1 MKDIRY
7 YAEIAGIDLSDEQYS
22 KFRMYEDLLLEWNQK
37 MNLTAITLPEEIA
50 LKHFADSISVIPYL
64 VKSTGSSSFSMID
77 IGSGAGFP
85 GVPVKIMCPGIDLTL
100 MDSHNKKISFLDE
113 VIKAL
118 DLSKCAA
125 IHSRAE
131 DSAKDGKYRER
142 FDVAIARAV
151 SGMPVLCEYC
161 LPYVKTGG
169 IFVAMKTDA
178 GEELESA
185 GHAIRLLGGEIE
197 DYQRFLLPGSDINR
211 SVVIIR
217 KISKTPAAYPRK
229 AGKPEKEPLMKHGKG
244 N

>member
-7 YAEIAGIDLSDEQYS
+7 YAEIAGIDISDEQYG
-22 KFRMYEDLLLEWNQK
+22 KFRTYEDLLLEWNQK
-37 MNLTAITLPEEIA
+37 MNLTAIVMPEEIA
-50 LKHFADSISVIPYL
+50 LKHFIDSISVIPHL
-64 VKSTGSSSFSMID
+64 AESTGTTDFTMID

-85 GVPVKIMCPGIDLTL
+85 GIPIKIMCPEIELTL
-100 MDSHNKKISFLDE
+100 LDSSNKKISFLNE
-113 VIKAL
+113 VIKTL
-118 DLSKCAA
+118 DLGKCAA

-131 DSAKDGKYRER
+131 DCAKDGKFREK

-169 IFVAMKTDA
+169 IFAAMKADA
-178 GEELESA
+178 QEELGSA
-185 GHAIRLLGGEIE
+185 EHAIRLLGGEIE
-197 DYQRFLLPGSDINR
+197 AYRRFLLPGSDISR
-211 SVVIIR
+211 SVIIIR

-229 AGKPEKEPLMKHGKG
+229 AGKPEKEPLMKNRKG